1 MILVVEL
8 GGSSI
13 ADPER
18 LSRASRIILD
28 RVASRDRI
36 VVVVSALPGV
46 TDRLLEAAEHACTG
60 DQNHIR
66 ETVEYIRGL
75 HLGMADS
82 CIGGDFRDDSIRGLK
97 ALCEDLNRILIGIS
111 YLRELT
117 PRSRDY
123 VLSFGERLSTT
134 IVYYLLRSKGLEA
147 EYFLGGE
154 CGIVTDTN
162 YGDASPLYNVSRVEI
177 KRILG
182 PLLDAGIIPVV
193 TGFLGKTQEGVITT
207 LGRGGS
213 DYTATLIGAAL
224 KADEVWI
231 LGEVEGLMTADPR
244 IEPNARV
251 IRRLSYD
258 EAMEMAHFRA
268 KSIHPRALE
277 PAALT
282 GIPVK
287 IRSIL
292 NWDDPGTVIS
302 REGGSPMVKAV
313 TMIDDAAMITVSGG
327 GMMGAPG
334 TAAKIFR
341 ILGEHGINILM
352 ISQSSSE
359 VNISMVVPEE
369 DLDKAVSTLEM
380 AVLGRDNIR
389 EIRPEPSVSVIS
401 VIGGGMRGTVGIA
414 AKVFGAVADEDVN
427 VKMIAQGSSET
438 NISFVVDRSQGVKAV
453 RALHSKF
460 RLGEAADSAVGPLG
474 G

>member
-13 ADPER
+13 ADPGR
-18 LSRASRIILD
+18 LSNASRIITD
-28 RVASRDRI
+28 RVASGDRI
-36 VVVVSALPGV
+36 AVVVSALPGV
-46 TDRLLEAAEHACTG
+46 TDKLLEAAEHACTG
-60 DQNHIR
+60 DQNHVKDL
-66 ETVEYIRGL
+66 VEDVKSL
-75 HLGMADS
+75 HLGIAAA
-82 CIGGDFRDDSIRGLK
+82 CVEGGFGEDSIRSLRS
-97 ALCEDLNRILIGIS
+97 LCEDLNRILIGIS

-117 PRSRDY
+117 ARSRDY

-147 EYFLGGE
+147 EYFLGGD
-154 CGIVTDTN
+154 CGVITDGN
-162 YGDASPLYNVSRVEI
+162 YGDASPLYNVSKVEI
-177 KRILG
+177 RRILG
-182 PLLDAGIIPVV
+182 PLLDAGIVPVV
-193 TGFLGKTQEGVITT
+193 TGFVGKTQEGVVTT

-231 LGEVEGLMTADPR
+231 LGEVGGLMTADPR
-244 IEPNARV
+244 IEPNARI
-251 IRRLSYD
+251 IRRLSYE

-282 GIPVK
+282 GIPVR
-287 IRSIL
+287 IRSIYE
-292 NWDDPGTVIS
+292 WDDPGTVIS

-313 TMIDDAAMITVSGG
+313 TMIDNASMITVSGG

-341 ILGEHGINILM
+341 VLGDQGINILM

-369 DLDKAVSTLEM
+369 DLDRAVSILEM
-380 AVLGRDNIR
+380 AMLGKENVR
-389 EIRPEPSVSVIS
+389 EIKPEPSISVIS
-401 VIGGGMRGTVGIA
+401 VIGEGMKGTVGIA
-414 AKVFGAVADEDVN
+414 AKVFGAVAENNIN

-438 NISFVVDRSQGVKAV
+438 NISFVVDRSLGAKAV
-453 RALHSKF
+453 RALHSRFNLDKI
-460 RLGEAADSAVGPLG
+460 
-474 G
+474 

>member
-1 MILVVEL
+1 MVEL

-13 ADPER
+13 ADPGR
-18 LSRASRIILD
+18 LSNASRIITD
-28 RVASRDRI
+28 RVASGDRI

-46 TDRLLEAAEHACTG
+46 TDRLLEVAEQACAG
-60 DQNHIR
+60 DQNHVKD
-66 ETVEYIRGL
+66 TVEDIRNL
-75 HLGMADS
+75 HLGFVDA
-82 CIGGDFRDDSIRGLK
+82 CIGEDFREDSIHSLRF
-97 ALCEDLNRILIGIS
+97 LCEDLNRILIGIS

-117 PRSRDY
+117 ARSRDY
-123 VLSFGERLSTT
+123 VLAFGERLSTT

-154 CGIVTDTN
+154 CGIITDMN
-162 YGDASPLYNVSRVEI
+162 HGDASPLYNVCRVEVR
-177 KRILG
+177 RILG

-193 TGFLGKTQEGVITT
+193 TGFIGKTQEGVVTT

-244 IEPNARV
+244 IEPKARV

-292 NWDDPGTVIS
+292 SWDDPGTLIS
-302 REGGSPMVKAV
+302 GEGGRPMVKAV

-334 TAAKIFR
+334 TAAKVFR

-369 DLDKAVSTLEM
+369 DLDKAVSALEM
-380 AVLGRDNIR
+380 AILGKENIR
-389 EIRPEPSVSVIS
+389 EIKPEPSISVIS
-401 VIGGGMRGTVGIA
+401 VIGGGMKGTIGIA
-414 AKVFGAVADEDVN
+414 AKVFGAVAENNVN

-438 NISFVVDRSQGVKAV
+438 NISFVVDRSLGVKAV

-460 RLGEAADSAVGPLG
+460 RLDEAIGEEDEPLEA
-474 G
+474 